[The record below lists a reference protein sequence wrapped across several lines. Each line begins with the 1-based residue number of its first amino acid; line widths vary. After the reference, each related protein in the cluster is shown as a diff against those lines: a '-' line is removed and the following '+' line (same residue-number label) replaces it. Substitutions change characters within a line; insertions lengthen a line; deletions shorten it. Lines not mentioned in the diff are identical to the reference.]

1 MPSELF
7 ALRRLVEWFNRC
19 FQLAED
25 WGSESS
31 VGVDELFFGEETS
44 ES

>member
-31 VGVDELFFGEETS
+31 VGVELFFGEETS